1 MPLQAAVTHILPVTL
16 ITRTRVLPTKGKVLV
31 HPGQRVSAADV
42 IAEAR
47 QPGQHQLVDVRRG
60 LGFSAK
66 KDVSALIERRV
77 GDKLQKGDVI
87 AQSKGLFAR
96 IVSAPIDAEIISI
109 FNGKVLLEVPG
120 TPIQIKAGIA
130 GTVTEVLP
138 EYGATIEANGMLI
151 QGVWGN
157 RGIDQGVLLN
167 LASNLDDEL
176 TPARL
181 DVSMR
186 GAVVLCGHVSQAEVL
201 QVAAELPLR
210 GLVLGS
216 MTANLLPVASK
227 LSLPIM
233 LLEGFGKIPINN
245 AAFKLLSSNEKRD
258 ITIMAQP
265 WNRMTGERPELV
277 INLPTNASQASEL
290 VDLSPGITVRIN
302 SAPHFGKIAT
312 LVKIPSGMSML
323 PNRLRAL
330 SALVRLEDNEQIVV
344 PLANLDVLK

>member
-1 MPLQAAVTHILPVTL
+1 MQQAAVTHILPVTL
-16 ITRTRVLPTKGKVLV
+16 ISRTRVLPTKGKVLV
-31 HPGQRVSAADV
+31 HLDQHVNATDV

-60 LGFSAK
+60 LGISSK
-66 KDVSALIERRV
+66 KDISALIERRV
-77 GDKLQKGDVI
+77 GDKLQKGDII

-96 IVSAPIDAEIISI
+96 IVSAPVDAEIVSI
-109 FNGKVLLEVPG
+109 FSGKVLLETAGG
-120 TPIQIKAGIA
+120 TIYLKAGIS

-138 EYGATIEANGMLI
+138 EYGATIETNGMLI

-167 LASNLDDEL
+167 LANNPNDEL

-186 GAVVLCGHVSQAEVL
+186 GAVVLGGHCNQAAAL
-201 QVAAELPLR
+201 QAAAELPLR

-227 LSLPIM
+227 LNIPIL
-233 LLEGFGKIPINN
+233 LLEGFGNIPINT

-258 ITIMAQP
+258 LTVIAQP

-277 INLPTNASQASEL
+277 INLPTNAAQAPEL
-290 VDLSPGITVRIN
+290 VDLLPGTTVRIT
-302 SAPHFGKIAT
+302 SMPHSGKIGT
-312 LVKIPSGMSML
+312 LEKIPAGMSIL
-323 PNRLRAL
+323 PNRLRAQ
-330 SALVRLEDNEQIVV
+330 SALIRMEDNELIVV